1 MMIQANDPRLKT
13 NEGWDELGA
22 PEDATHWIG
31 PHEDPWEKHEGNNRV
46 TWIEEVKQWSD
57 YTFAVRTGVDEI
69 SCDYTIIPR
78 PISEDAKAELTLEPM
93 IQANDPR
100 LTTPEGWI
108 ELGATEGATHWVGP
122 HTHPWEKH
130 ENGNRFLW
138 IADVQRWSNYTVAV
152 RADYTVIP
160 RPLMEEAKAELTL
173 EPMTDSDGEEIVT
186 SYNSGSDK
194 FKAENKWH
202 NRSDFPPAG
211 TECYVMFNRS
221 WHNSRVIGMDGNSC
235 VAYLDKIGYISRL
248 ETSSFKPRETKDEQN
263 RYEAIEEMLKLSPYP
278 ASKIAREICSEL
290 YNEGYCKPVSREDID
305 SLHLP
310 PFTRQKILNVLGYE

>member
-1 MMIQANDPRLKT
+1 VIEANDPRLKT
-13 NEGWDELGA
+13 AEGWDELGA
-22 PEDATHWIG
+22 PFDATHWVG
-31 PHEDPWEKHEGNNRV
+31 PHENTWEKHEGNNRV
-46 TWIEEVKQWSD
+46 TWVEEVKQWSG

-69 SCDYTIIPR
+69 ACDYTVIPR
-78 PISEDAKAELTLEPM
+78 PISED
-93 IQANDPR
+93 
-100 LTTPEGWI
+100 
-108 ELGATEGATHWVGP
+108 
-122 HTHPWEKH
+122 
-130 ENGNRFLW
+130 
-138 IADVQRWSNYTVAV
+138 
-152 RADYTVIP
+152 
-160 RPLMEEAKAELTL
+160 AKAELTL

-235 VAYLDKIGYISRL
+235 VAYLDKIGYISRS

>member
-1 MMIQANDPRLKT
+1 MIEANDPRLKT
-13 NEGWDELGA
+13 AEGWDELGA
-22 PEDATHWIG
+22 PFD
-31 PHEDPWEKHEGNNRV
+31 
-46 TWIEEVKQWSD
+46 
-57 YTFAVRTGVDEI
+57 
-69 SCDYTIIPR
+69 
-78 PISEDAKAELTLEPM
+78 
-93 IQANDPR
+93 
-100 LTTPEGWI
+100 
-108 ELGATEGATHWVGP
+108 ATHWVGP
-122 HTHPWEKH
+122 ALQPWEKLEGGDRLIWH
-130 ENGNRFLW
+130 DSEWYESYVSRITDRFKSILRPVDKG
-138 IADVQRWSNYTVAV
+138 AKMLVMNSVDEFQRAKH
-152 RADYTVIP
+152 
-160 RPLMEEAKAELTL
+160 LMENNTKLEL
-173 EPMTDSDGEEIVT
+173 EPMTDRDCEEIVT
-186 SYNSGSDK
+186 SYNSDSDK

-235 VAYLDKIGYISRL
+235 VAYLDKIGYISRS